1 MTRKKRTLDEYLRF
15 NYPIELRDDRGDGGV
30 FVQHPD
36 LDGCAAQGDTPD
48 EALKS
53 LAIMRELWIRAR
65 YEDNLFIPDPPDEE
79 TSGRVL
85 VRMPPWLHARLLK
98 LAQRAGMSLNQYVST
113 ALSEFVG
120 GAPYRGEV
128 QRLEELVA
136 RLEAAIARQEI
147 DQEAATTPR
156 EVRAFPRTL
165 LKRA

>member
-1 MTRKKRTLDEYLRF
+1 
-15 NYPIELRDDRGDGGV
+15 
-30 FVQHPD
+30 
-36 LDGCAAQGDTPD
+36 
-48 EALKS
+48 
-53 LAIMRELWIRAR
+53 
-65 YEDNLFIPDPPDEE
+65 
-79 TSGRVL
+79 
-85 VRMPPWLHARLLK
+85 LLK